1 MKEQMTK
8 QKNWIKKV
16 VVIVI
21 LAVLVASYYLVPSVR
36 ELMNQIFRMFAS
48 GDFTV
53 VKDFVASYGAYAAVI
68 SFLLMILQSIAAP
81 LPAFLITFANANL
94 FGWWQGAI
102 LSWSSA
108 MAGAAVCFFIA
119 RILGR
124 DVAEKLTSKAG
135 LKQIDTFFE
144 KYGKNTILIC
154 RLLPFISF
162 DIVSYAAGLTSIS
175 FGAFFLATGL
185 GQLPVTI
192 VYSYVG
198 GMLTGGAKMF
208 VTGLMLLFAL
218 SALIVL
224 IRKIYTEKNKKSKK

>member
-21 LAVLVASYYLVPSVR
+21 LAILVASYYLVPSVR

-162 DIVSYAAGLTSIS
+162 DIVSYAAGLTSMS

-185 GQLPVTI
+185 GQLPATI

-224 IRKIYTEKNKKSKK
+224 NRKIYTEKNKKSKK